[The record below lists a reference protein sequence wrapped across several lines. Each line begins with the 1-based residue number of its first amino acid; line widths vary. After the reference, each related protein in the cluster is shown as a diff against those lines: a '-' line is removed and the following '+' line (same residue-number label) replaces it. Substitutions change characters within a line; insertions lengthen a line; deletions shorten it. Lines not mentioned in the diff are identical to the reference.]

1 VTPHVLQQDL
11 GQRRRRPR
19 YVTSGLPV
27 IRSSNFPEVNSGE
40 VRGREAPMQPAHAF
54 ALLEVCP
61 PDYSNDVGWR
71 EIIGERSDREVLPLR
86 KSHGTSRFDVSIG
99 ANPLHTAT
107 RRAR

>member
-1 VTPHVLQQDL
+1 MAA
-11 GQRRRRPR
+11 G
-19 YVTSGLPV
+19 TSTVWAFLVQVDYFRVARDPTG

-40 VRGREAPMQPAHAF
+40 VRGREAPLQPAHAF